1 MSVLSGCKKLYSLK
15 SIYPTIQG
23 TVLIVVLDQ
32 FKGSGQTLLLANA
45 AKNKKREISI

>member
-15 SIYPTIQG
+15 SIYPTLQG

-32 FKGSGQTLLLANA
+32 F
-45 AKNKKREISI
+45 